1 MPLALRIHELDAGV
15 AVAVLSACGSVSE
28 GTGEV
33 AGDEVKLNS
42 ADTVAWGKGVPVDNG
57 LRRKRGFEVTTGFSP
72 GSGVCT
78 VASGVD
84 EVVGVG
90 V

>member
-1 MPLALRIHELDAGV
+1 LLLALRIHELVAGV
-15 AVAVLSACGSVSE
+15 AVAVFSTSGPVWE
-28 GTGEV
+28 GTEEV
-33 AGDEVKLNS
+33 TGVVFKLNS
-42 ADTVAWGKGVPVDNG
+42 ADTVASGKGVPIDNG
-57 LRRKRGFEVTTGFSP
+57 LRRKRGLEVTTGFSP

-84 EVVGVG
+84 EIVGMG